1 MGSFS
6 EQTSAKNST
15 SSSQPKS
22 KKITW
27 YSGVVKWVKKIAAVI
42 RDVISLIGELIQHVL
57 DLITF
62 TFSVAVKIGV
72 NPVAPIICAIILFLL
87 VVAVTLNQW
96 WEIGA
101 WVARVVRIPVSL
113 GIFSGL
119 LFGIGINIFQLTPKL
134 RKLSRAINRAYVRL
148 GVNPDYDAEDTD
160 NPRQLEQNWFS
171 ENHRKSKVWS
181 AISYCAETSLAVV
194 YVFIA
199 EKLAILAIIQA
210 IVSLI
215 LPEKTLDLAS
225 NTISLMG
232 AVSRQVAYEEPP
244 ESEVNL

>member
-1 MGSFS
+1 MGKFS
-6 EQTSAKNST
+6 QKTSATDST
-15 SSSQPKS
+15 SSPQPKP
-22 KKITW
+22 KKINW

-96 WEIGA
+96 WQIGA
-101 WVARVVRIPVSL
+101 WLARITKTPVGL

-148 GVNPDYDAEDTD
+148 GVNPDYESEDTD
-160 NPRQLEQNWFS
+160 NPAQLEQNWLS

-181 AISYCAETSLAVV
+181 AISYCAETALVV
-194 YVFIA
+194 VFVFIA
-199 EKLAILAIIQA
+199 EKLAMLAIIQA